1 MPNVERR
8 PPLVGLGFGLPPITT
23 PRRLKLAREKNT
35 TRAEARRRS
44 RAVARDTRVAQE
56 AGSDVDVMDAQA
68 VEAAAPRTPMFKFPN
83 VAEDIRA
90 LPEMFRTKRT
100 LWIPFIVLIAAFFV
114 ALGLPYNGVD
124 QGIVSL
130 LLLFFQMAFL
140 PQGLII
146 YLVGGFL
153 APRASYLVGFLLGLL
168 NTLLL
173 FLFVIIRSDFFL
185 DTSQG
190 GDPAASPG
198 NILPVLIGYALF
210 IGPLAA
216 AFAAWYRGFLNRMNS
231 NSAARRKEREDEARR
246 KKRDQ
251 ERAAKKQ
258 ARTAATTTTTK
269 AAATDTKP
277 TT

>member
-1 MPNVERR
+1 
-8 PPLVGLGFGLPPITT
+8 
-23 PRRLKLAREKNT
+23 
-35 TRAEARRRS
+35 
-44 RAVARDTRVAQE
+44 
-56 AGSDVDVMDAQA
+56 
-68 VEAAAPRTPMFKFPN
+68 MFKFPN

-168 NTLLL
+168 NVLLL

-185 DTSQG
+185 SASQG

-198 NILPVLIGYALF
+198 NILPILIGYALI

-251 ERAAKKQ
+251 DRAAKKQ
-258 ARTAATTTTTK
+258 ARTAAATTK
-269 AAATDTKP
+269 PTGAADTKP
-277 TT
+277 ST